1 MWETGPL
8 WEVMLRGEMY
18 GWIQLEE
25 PCVGDRTPAG
35 GHARRRDM
43 CVVIQLEETSVG
55 ERTPTGGHA
64 QRRDVCVLEVG
75 TGPFPRSRRPHV
87 RRASQHPY
95 RVPLAHV

>member
-25 PCVGDRTPAG
+25 PCVGD
-35 GHARRRDM
+35 
-43 CVVIQLEETSVG
+43 
-55 ERTPTGGHA
+55 RTPTGGHA